1 MNVAFMTSAISAK
14 RGSLEKYSTVESMK
28 MLCGMGFDRQDLS
41 LNRMMFNESEFNGD
55 NWENLAHEVRDLKGE
70 LGITFVQAHLPFR
83 CMNYFDRPKEYHEFL
98 TEVTLRAARI
108 CAIVGVEWVVAHPI
122 YSPAFPCEAVEEQL
136 AENHRFYDPIV
147 KILTEGGCGVAF
159 ENLVD
164 LPNHRRFGSTA
175 AELNRLIDSYGQET
189 VGACIDFGHANLMY
203 HELEPW
209 FVRQIGHRLR
219 AIHLADNYGSQDD
232 HMPPFIG
239 TVKWEQVM
247 KAVKDI
253 GFDGTLVYETKAVG
267 TVPEG
272 LRGPLFTYLREIGEY
287 LTGLWEEA

>member
-14 RGSLEKYSTVESMK
+14 RNSTEKYSTLESMD
-28 MLCGMGFDRQDLS
+28 MLYRMGFDRQDLS

-55 NWENLAHEVRDLKGE
+55 DWETLAREVRDRKE
-70 LGITFVQAHLPFR
+70 KLGITFVQAHLPFR
-83 CMNYFDRPKEYHEFL
+83 CMNYFDRPQEYHEFL
-98 TEVTLRAARI
+98 TAMTLRAAQI
-108 CAIVGVEWVVAHPI
+108 CAIVGVEWVVVHPV
-122 YSPAFPCEAVEEQL
+122 YSTAFPCEAVEEQL

-147 KILTEGGCGVAF
+147 KTLTDGGCGVAF

-175 AELNRLIDSYGQET
+175 AELNCLIDSYGQEN

-219 AIHLADNYGSQDD
+219 AIHLADNYGSLDD
-232 HMPPFIG
+232 HMPPFVG

-247 KAVKDI
+247 KAVKET
-253 GFDGTLVYETKAVG
+253 GFDGTLVYESKIVG
-267 TVPEG
+267 SVPEK
-272 LRGPLFTYLREIGEY
+272 LRGALFAYLREIGDH
-287 LTGLWEEA
+287 LIRLWEEA